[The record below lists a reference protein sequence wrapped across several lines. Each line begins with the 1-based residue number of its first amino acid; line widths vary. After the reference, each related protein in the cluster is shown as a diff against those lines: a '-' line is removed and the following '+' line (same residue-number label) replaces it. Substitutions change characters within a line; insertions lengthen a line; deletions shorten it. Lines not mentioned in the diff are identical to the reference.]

1 MADDQ
6 SPNAQQI
13 QLWNQASG
21 KVWLELQPMLDA
33 MLAPIGDIL
42 VEHAAAGGGRNA
54 LDVGC
59 GAGALTLQMAQR
71 LGPYAHALGV
81 DISATLLAAARSRPH
96 PPGSVAGFLQADA
109 QTHPFEAGVF
119 DTVVSR
125 FGVMF
130 FDDPVAAFAN
140 IRRACRP
147 DAGLTF
153 MAWRSLAE
161 NPFFALAQQVAA
173 PYVALPERPA
183 GAPGQ
188 FAFADPDR
196 VRSVLTASG
205 WRSPEVRAV
214 DAPTEIP
221 EAQLLTYL
229 TRMGPLG
236 QVFPGLDQDTREAL
250 AEALRS
256 AAQPF
261 VADGAARFP
270 SACWLVTARA

>member
-1 MADDQ
+1 MSDA
-6 SPNAQQI
+6 PNAQQI
-13 QLWNQASG
+13 QLWNQSSG
-21 KVWLELQPMLDA
+21 EVWREFQPVLDVMLG
-33 MLAPIGDIL
+33 PIADIL
-42 VEHAAAGGGRNA
+42 AQQAEAHGGA
-54 LDVGC
+54 SVLDVGC

-71 LGPYAHALGV
+71 LGPYAQALGV
-81 DISATLLAAARSRPH
+81 DISASLLAAARSRPH
-96 PPGSVAGFLQADA
+96 PPGSLAGFLQADA
-109 QTHPFEAGVF
+109 QTYPFEEGAF

-147 DAGLTF
+147 DASLTF
-153 MAWRSLAE
+153 MAWRGLRE
-161 NPFFALAQQVAA
+161 NPFYALAQDVAA
-173 PYVALPERPA
+173 AYVALPEPA
-183 GAPGQ
+183 PDAPGQ

-196 VRSVLTASG
+196 IRSILAASG
-205 WRSPEVRAV
+205 WRSAEVRAV
-214 DAPTEIP
+214 DTPTELP
-221 EAQLLTYL
+221 EAHLQAFL

-236 QVFPGLDQDTREAL
+236 RVFPGLDQAAQEAL

-261 VADGAARFP
+261 VADGAARFQ